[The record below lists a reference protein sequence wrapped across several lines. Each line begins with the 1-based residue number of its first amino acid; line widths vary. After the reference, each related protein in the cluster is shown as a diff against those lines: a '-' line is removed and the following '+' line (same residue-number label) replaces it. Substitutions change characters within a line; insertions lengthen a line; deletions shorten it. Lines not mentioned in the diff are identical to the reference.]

1 MKQMIRY
8 LSAENKRAWKIF
20 PKMLLQA
27 IVLAFIA
34 GTVAFCAAGLLYKNE
49 PVEIRVAVVVEE
61 ENQLTDFAL
70 DYVAEAEE
78 NVEFVVCSATEAFKG
93 LEKNEF
99 AAVIVL
105 AKQLVEGILS
115 GENPSVAV
123 FSREDIS
130 LAGGLLKELTKA
142 GAKMLSVA
150 QAEIYAVYELA
161 QEFDAESGLQNFQDT
176 LNRDNLGMALGR
188 SGMFRYENVSATGN
202 LPIKKYYAA
211 SAVTA
216 LLLFF
221 AMPMGMFLKQDSKAV
236 FASYKRVGI
245 GAFFQQGIRFLTV
258 MGIYGVLL
266 LFVVAVGISGK
277 IPGLFTEQGGIQ
289 SAVKAFFVMWLT
301 AASMAAFV
309 LLVYEWVEK
318 KSSAVFL
325 LALLTVLLLFLS
337 GGIIPKVFLP
347 AEVRSASAWLPS
359 NFWLDS
365 IGSAMDGIV
374 AGEKIGKSL
383 LYGALFFGLAV
394 YGRKRKWS

>member
-8 LSAENKRAWKIF
+8 LGAENKRAWKIF

-27 IVLAFIA
+27 IVLAFIT

-123 FSREDIS
+123 FCREDIS

-161 QEFDAESGLQNFQDT
+161 REFDAESGLQNFQDT

-188 SGMFRYENVSATGN
+188 GGMFQYENVSATGN

-236 FASYKRVGI
+236 FVSFERVGI

-266 LFVVAVGISGK
+266 LFVEAVGISGK
-277 IPGLFTEQGGIQ
+277 IPGLFTEQGGETA
-289 SAVKAFFVMWLT
+289 AVKAFFVMWLT

-347 AEVRSASAWLPS
+347 AEVRSASAWLVS

-383 LYGALFFGLAV
+383 LYGVLFFGLAV